1 MTTGSGTSVGLP
13 MPRSM
18 MSTPSRRFRYL
29 RSLILPNRYG
39 GRRRTRS
46 ATLIWNGVWG
56 VLGSLCIGGQGFG
69 VPVYFLFEYNPWQ
82 QTLQDRLLVLE
93 GRSILLVK
101 QFRQAD
107 ANFLGVAGL
116 DDRRVAFL
124 QELAL

>member
-69 VPVYFLFEYNPWQ
+69 VPVHFLFEYKPWRK
-82 QTLQDRLLVLE
+82 TLHGKLLVF
-93 GRSILLVK
+93 GWRSLLLV
-101 QFRQAD
+101 QQVD
-107 ANFLGVAGL
+107 ASGESIHLVAG
-116 DDRRVAFL
+116 VY
-124 QELAL
+124 